1 MIRLVI
7 GVVVAALGLVML
19 VPILLVMAPFVAVW
33 AAHRA
38 IVRWIEP
45 AATPDNHLVE
55 FAPVVGWRPRP
66 RLKTH
71 ALADDLYRIST
82 DGDGW
87 RGSLSLEASKIV
99 VFGDSFAFGHAAS
112 DRTFFAGA
120 DPSLRIK
127 AIGADGYNLVQELI
141 WMRRLS
147 ARLADKLIVW
157 FIFLG
162 NDIFESL
169 QPCMEGYRTPFVRK
183 NQQSGEWEI
192 VTSHVDAS
200 PWPSGFRYYDA
211 IFMEQFAAM
220 FSAGPA
226 ADRLFDA
233 CQYLFHEAHRTI
245 DAAGGRLVILSVPSR
260 RQLSAAGRNQIKT
273 YLHDPASF
281 DADLPDKRLESIC
294 RRLGIPFVAG
304 KAHLDL
310 DDYLENDA
318 HWNAKGHRRI
328 ANLLGRL
335 QQSFGP
341 SATNP
346 AALASPDSNL
356 AAMASAIGQRR
367 SSTAR

>member
-1 MIRLVI
+1 MIRLAI
-7 GVVVAALGLVML
+7 GVVLAALGLLML
-19 VPILLVMAPFVAVW
+19 VPILLFMAPFVVVW

-45 AATPDNHLVE
+45 EATPDHHIVE
-55 FAPVVGWRPRP
+55 FAPVVGWRPRA

-87 RGSLSLEASKIV
+87 RGSLSLDASQIV

-112 DRTFFAGA
+112 DQTFFAGA

-147 ARLADKLIVW
+147 ARLSGKLIVW

-183 NQQSGEWEI
+183 NKRSGEWEI
-192 VTSHVDAS
+192 VTNHVDAS
-200 PWPSGFRYYDA
+200 PWPSGFRYYES
-211 IFMEQFAAM
+211 IFMEQFASM
-220 FSAGPA
+220 FTAGPA

-233 CQYLFHEAHRTI
+233 CQYLFSEAHRTI
-245 DAAGGRLVILSVPSR
+245 DGAGGRLVILSVPAR
-260 RQLSAAGRNQIKT
+260 RQLSEAGRDQIKT
-273 YLHDPASF
+273 YLHNPVSF
-281 DADLPDKRLESIC
+281 DADLPDKRLQSIC
-294 RRLGIPFVAG
+294 RKLGIPFVAG
-304 KAHLDL
+304 QKYLDL
-310 DDYLENDA
+310 DDYLEHDA
-318 HWNAKGHRRI
+318 HWNTKGHRRI
-328 ANLLGRL
+328 ANLLGQL

-341 SATNP
+341 SAGHP
-346 AALASPDSNL
+346 VPVASPDSNV
-356 AAMASAIGQRR
+356 AAMASAIGHR
-367 SSTAR
+367 

>member
-19 VPILLVMAPFVAVW
+19 SPIVLLMAPFIVVW

-45 AATPDNHLVE
+45 AATPDNHIVE

-66 RLKTH
+66 RLKTY
-71 ALADDLYRIST
+71 ARADDVYRIST
-82 DGDGW
+82 DADGW
-87 RGSLSLEASKIV
+87 RGSISLDASEIV

-120 DPSLRIK
+120 DPSLHIK

-147 ARLADKLIVW
+147 GRLAGKLIVW

-183 NQQSGEWEI
+183 NNLSGEWEI
-192 VTSHVDAS
+192 VTNHVDPS
-200 PWPSGFRYYDA
+200 PWPSGFRYYES
-211 IFMEQFAAM
+211 IFMEQFASM
-220 FSAGPA
+220 FTPGPA

-233 CQYLFHEAHRTI
+233 CHYLFSEAHHTI

-260 RQLSAAGRNQIKT
+260 RQLSDAGWNQIKT
-273 YLHDPASF
+273 YLHNPASF
-281 DADLPDKRLESIC
+281 DPDLPDKRLQSIC
-294 RRLGIPFVAG
+294 RKLGIPFVAG
-304 KAHLDL
+304 KEHLDL

-318 HWNAKGHRRI
+318 HWNTKGHRRI
-328 ANLLGRL
+328 ANLLGHL

-341 SATNP
+341 SAANQ
-346 AALASPDSNL
+346 ASFASPDSNV
-356 AAMASAIGQRR
+356 AAMASAIGHQ
-367 SSTAR
+367 

>member
-7 GVVVAALGLVML
+7 GSVVAAVGLVIL
-19 VPILLVMAPFVAVW
+19 VPILLLMAPFVVVW

-45 AATPDNHLVE
+45 QATPAHGIVE
-55 FAPVVGWRPRP
+55 FAPVVGWRPRAQ
-66 RLKTH
+66 LKTH

-141 WMRRLS
+141 WMRRC
-147 ARLADKLIVW
+147 APRLAGKLIVW

-162 NDIFESL
+162 NDIHESL
-169 QPCMEGYRTPFVRK
+169 QPCTDGYRTPFLRK
-183 NQQSGEWEI
+183 NNRRGEWEI
-192 VTSHVDAS
+192 VTHHVDAS
-200 PWPSGFRYYDA
+200 PWPSGSRYYDA
-211 IFMEQFAAM
+211 IFMEQFASM
-220 FSAGPA
+220 FADGPA
-226 ADRLFDA
+226 ANRLFDA
-233 CQYLFHEAHRTI
+233 CRYLFTQAQRTI

-260 RQLSAAGRNQIKT
+260 RQLSTAGWTEIKT
-273 YLHDPASF
+273 YLHDPTAF
-281 DADLPDKRLESIC
+281 DPDLPDERLRSIC
-294 RRLGIPFVAG
+294 RKLGIPFVAA
-304 KAHLDL
+304 KQHLDIS
-310 DDYLENDA
+310 DYLENDP

-328 ANLLGRL
+328 ANLLRQL
-335 QQSFGP
+335 HQSFGP
-341 SATNP
+341 SSTT
-346 AALASPDSNL
+346 AAASASPDSNV
-356 AAMASAIGQRR
+356 AAMAGVIGHRP
-367 SSTAR
+367 SSTA

>member
-7 GVVVAALGLVML
+7 GVVVATLGLVML

-45 AATPDNHLVE
+45 AATPDHHIVE
-55 FAPVVGWRPRP
+55 FAPVVGWRPRA

-82 DGDGW
+82 DDDGW

-112 DRTFFAGA
+112 DHTFFAGT
-120 DPSLRIK
+120 DPSLGIK

-147 ARLADKLIVW
+147 ARLSGKLIVW

-183 NQQSGEWEI
+183 NRRSGEWEI

-200 PWPSGFRYYDA
+200 PWPSGLRYYNA
-211 IFMEQFAAM
+211 IFMEQFASM
-220 FSAGPA
+220 FAAGPA
-226 ADRLFDA
+226 ADRLYDA
-233 CQYLFHEAHRTI
+233 CQYLFKEAHRTI
-245 DAAGGRLVILSVPSR
+245 DEAGG
-260 RQLSAAGRNQIKT
+260 
-273 YLHDPASF
+273 
-281 DADLPDKRLESIC
+281 
-294 RRLGIPFVAG
+294 
-304 KAHLDL
+304 
-310 DDYLENDA
+310 
-318 HWNAKGHRRI
+318 
-328 ANLLGRL
+328 
-335 QQSFGP
+335 
-341 SATNP
+341 
-346 AALASPDSNL
+346 
-356 AAMASAIGQRR
+356 
-367 SSTAR
+367 